1 MYSGNIL
8 DAIPRLPTDL
18 QREIFKL
25 IDIDTKLDLLL
36 DNDGLVGWFTE
47 QEISVVYKQGYVCK
61 LFNYDNSRRRW
72 LINSDFVDMLPKTTF
87 YSYPTSTIS
96 NIFEDAIML
105 TVRHPVFDIIESLR
119 MQDIASTKFRIG
131 LSIALMINT
140 NVFDMKFNYYI
151 RKLAFNILIAMNVY
165 KRTCIKSRKIRE
177 DQRIQNELERELVRA
192 ERMAM
197 RKIEIEE
204 ERNRRLIEEETE
216 RQRVVQ
222 EREYAIRIKEEA
234 KQLILAER
242 MRNKSIKEE
251 RKVNLQRE
259 KEERRLLKTEQK
271 AKIRQEKIDKQVV
284 KTEEK
289 LRRVQTRTAKRDLLR
304 QKQNDKFENQ
314 TLNYISKLFK

>member
-8 DAIPRLPTDL
+8 EAIPRLPTDL

-36 DNDGLVGWFTE
+36 DNDDLVRWFTE
-47 QEISVVYKQGYVCK
+47 QELSVVYKQGYVCK
-61 LFNYDNSRRRW
+61 LFHYDNSRRRW
-72 LINSDFVDMLPKTTF
+72 LINADFVDMLPKTTF
-87 YSYPTSTIS
+87 YSYPTSTIW
-96 NIFEDAIML
+96 NIFEDTILL
-105 TVRHPVFDIIESLR
+105 TARHPVFDIIESLR
-119 MQDIASTKFRIG
+119 MQDIGSNIVRIG

-140 NVFDMKFNYYI
+140 DTFDMKFNYYI

-204 ERNRRLIEEETE
+204 ERNRRLIEEEMQ
-216 RQRVVQ
+216 RQRVIQ

-234 KQLILAER
+234 KQLIIAER
-242 MRNKSIKEE
+242 IRNKRLKEE

-289 LRRVQTRTAKRDLLR
+289 LRRVQTRTAKKDLLR
-304 QKQNDKFENQ
+304 QKQNDKIENQ

>member
-8 DAIPRLPTDL
+8 EAIPRLPTDL
-18 QREIFKL
+18 QREIFKS

-36 DNDGLVGWFTE
+36 DNDDLVRWFTE
-47 QEISVVYKQGYVCK
+47 QELSVVYKQAYLCK
-61 LFNYDNSRRRW
+61 LFHYDNSRRRW
-72 LINSDFVDMLPKTTF
+72 LINTDFVDMLPKTTF
-87 YSYPTSTIS
+87 YSYPISTIL
-96 NIFEDAIML
+96 NIFENTILL
-105 TVRHPVFDIIESLR
+105 TARHPVFDIIERLR
-119 MQDIASTKFRIG
+119 MQDIGSNIVRLG
-131 LSIALMINT
+131 LSIALMSNT
-140 NVFDMKFNYYI
+140 DTFDMKFNYYI

-204 ERNRRLIEEETE
+204 ERNRRLIEEEME

-222 EREYAIRIKEEA
+222 AREYAIRIKEEA
-234 KQLILAER
+234 KQLIIAER
-242 MRNKSIKEE
+242 IRNKRLKEE

-289 LRRVQTRTAKRDLLR
+289 LRRVQMRTAKKDLLR
-304 QKQNDKFENQ
+304 QKQNDKIENQ